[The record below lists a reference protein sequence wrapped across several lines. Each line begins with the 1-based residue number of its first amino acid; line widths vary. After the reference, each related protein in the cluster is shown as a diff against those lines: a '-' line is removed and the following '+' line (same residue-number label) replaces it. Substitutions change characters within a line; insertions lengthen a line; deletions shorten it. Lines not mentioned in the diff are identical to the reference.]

1 MTPSLNSLK
10 GVVVKRKDQFT
21 RKQKLQIFRD
31 CFLGQTHNSKL
42 LKIQNEDDIY
52 FRYDKVNFVLKAF
65 SDKPL
70 LISNPSLGYK
80 IDYELTNFEA
90 TFSKLSVTK
99 EDLVESYYSGLSR
112 FEEIDNSNEILAL
125 RKKAYEGSQVHFF
138 LNLANNIWDK
148 EQFLIIH
155 NKNVLDPKNCFK
167 IEREKDFVKV
177 EVLAKEY
184 KKENINEVA
193 SYDLIFNKNEHSG
206 IIFETDVFYV
216 YPDGNNSKIENIVF
230 SGKLSEEKVGDM
242 LPLNYVYVPE
252 NEIYN
257 TGILK

>member
-1 MTPSLNSLK
+1 LTLSLNSLK
-10 GVVVKRKDQFT
+10 GVVVKREDQFT
-21 RKQKLQIFRD
+21 RKQKLQIFSD

-99 EDLVESYYSGLSR
+99 EDLVKSYYSGLSR
-112 FEEIDNSNEILAL
+112 FEEIGNSNEILAL

-138 LNLANNIWDK
+138 
-148 EQFLIIH
+148 
-155 NKNVLDPKNCFK
+155 
-167 IEREKDFVKV
+167 
-177 EVLAKEY
+177 
-184 KKENINEVA
+184 
-193 SYDLIFNKNEHSG
+193 
-206 IIFETDVFYV
+206 
-216 YPDGNNSKIENIVF
+216 
-230 SGKLSEEKVGDM
+230 
-242 LPLNYVYVPE
+242 
-252 NEIYN
+252 
-257 TGILK
+257 